1 MAVRFTRV
9 LTLGDTGSDCEGVA
23 RALIREGSAGV
34 TLTAFNK
41 QTNERRETWNDQK
54 CDWLK
59 KYERKLGDPFSVD
72 GIYGKAVHLE
82 LTPHFDAL
90 AASMMLTW
98 RPPPPPLVEPKQ
110 GWHTLHNSL
119 YQIYSIGRQMG
130 LFDLGTYNPASDL
143 PSGNPSDHSVYPAY
157 AFDLGIDPDIG
168 YDHDVGRAYFSICM
182 RTPAVEYVILGTKIG
197 QRRTGLISYYGY
209 GGHQNHVHVSGNR

>member
-1 MAVRFTRV
+1 MNVRFTRV
-9 LTLGDTGSDCEGVA
+9 ISLGDTGSDCEGVA

-41 QTNERRETWNDQK
+41 QTNERRETWNEQK
-54 CDWLK
+54 RDWLK
-59 KYERKLGDPFSVD
+59 KYETHLGDPFSVD
-72 GIYGKAVHLE
+72 GIYGRAVHEKLE
-82 LTPHFDAL
+82 PHFDEL
-90 AASMMLTW
+90 ASKMMLTW

-130 LFDLGTYNPASDL
+130 MFDLGTYNPASDL

-182 RTPAVEYVILGTKIG
+182 KRPEVEYVILGTRIG
-197 QRRTGLISYYGY
+197 QRRTGLINYYGY
-209 GGHQNHVHVSGNR
+209 GGHSNHVHVSGNR